1 MKIDASG
8 LNKAFG
14 GINVLLVGDF
24 WQLDPPKG
32 GFLGAIPV
40 EFISRGRK
48 FSPKPDVSH
57 GQSILW
63 GHGPGSVQGVTEL
76 TECVRTEGDWL
87 LEVQQQMRDGSR
99 SENNWHF
106 YMDVLRQCQEVGLAT
121 HALVEMQAVL
131 DSSEIRSF

>member
-1 MKIDASG
+1 M
-8 LNKAFG
+8 
-14 GINVLLVGDF
+14 NVLLVGDF

-32 GFLGAIPV
+32 GFLGAILV
-40 EFISRGRK
+40 EFILRGRK

-76 TECVRTEGDWL
+76 TECVRTEDDWL
-87 LEVQQQMRDGSR
+87 LEVQQQMREGSL

-106 YMDVLRQCQEVGLAT
+106 LHGRAT
-121 HALVEMQAVL
+121 TGPKKSQ
-131 DSSEIRSF
+131 R

>member
-1 MKIDASG
+1 MVSAKLLVELDVRLREVVRKCHSMKIDASG
-8 LNKAFG
+8 LDRAFG

-32 GFLGAIPV
+32 GFLSAIPV
-40 EFISRGRK
+40 DFIVRGRN

-76 TECVRTEGDWL
+76 TECVRTEDDWL
-87 LEVQQQMRDGSR
+87 LEVQ
-99 SENNWHF
+99 
-106 YMDVLRQCQEVGLAT
+106 
-121 HALVEMQAVL
+121 
-131 DSSEIRSF
+131 